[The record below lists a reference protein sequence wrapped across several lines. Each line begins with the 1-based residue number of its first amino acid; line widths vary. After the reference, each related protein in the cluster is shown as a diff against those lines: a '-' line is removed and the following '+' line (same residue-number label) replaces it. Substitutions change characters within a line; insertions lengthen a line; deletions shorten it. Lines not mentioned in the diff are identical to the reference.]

1 MIRAVY
7 ICSPLSGNVSEN
19 LENVKRYVRY
29 VVKCGMAPVIPHFY
43 AMFFDSKN
51 ENERNLDIKAGLEL
65 IFHCDELWIFG
76 DEVTKGMHKEIHNAK
91 MLNIKIRYITDYDIE
106 KLGGDMV

>member
-19 LENVKRYVRY
+19 LENVKRYGRY
-29 VVKCGMAPVIPHFY
+29 VIKCGMAPVIPHFY
-43 AMFFDSKN
+43 AMFLDDKN
-51 ENERNLDIKAGLEL
+51 ENEKNLGIKAGLEL
-65 IFHCDELWIFG
+65 IFHCDELWVFG
-76 DEVTKGMHKEIHNAK
+76 DEITKGMYKEIHNAK